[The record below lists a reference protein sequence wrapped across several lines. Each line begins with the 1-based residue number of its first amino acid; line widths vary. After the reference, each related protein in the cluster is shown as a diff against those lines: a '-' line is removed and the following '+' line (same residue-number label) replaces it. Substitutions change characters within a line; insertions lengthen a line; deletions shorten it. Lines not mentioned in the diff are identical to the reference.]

1 MRVVPKP
8 SHAVCFWSWANSQNT
23 RVCVSEQSG
32 VQTSARR
39 VSENTRVCGVLTKAK
54 KGAGS
59 RQPLAVSRRCFTHR
73 APSVTHPGISIG
85 HTQLTYRATHYEGIT
100 TARRWRRIIC
110 ATEGMA
116 HGIFFYLR
124 RVQTVESRMGKHLDR
139 RPRGSVSTPVTTP
152 ACAVPAEILGGGVN
166 SVSSTHLSCDGMNLS
181 RS

>member
-1 MRVVPKP
+1 MPKP

-73 APSVTHPGISIG
+73 SPSVTHPGISIG
-85 HTQLTYRATHYEGIT
+85 HTQLTYRATHYEGTFVLFILPH
-100 TARRWRRIIC
+100 AGGGELYVLRKVWP
-110 ATEGMA
+110 TE
-116 HGIFFYLR
+116 FFPPPILYLR
-124 RVQTVESRMGKHLDR
+124 RVQTVESRMGKHPDR
-139 RPRGSVSTPVTTP
+139 RPRGSVCAPVTTP
-152 ACAVPAEILGGGVN
+152 ACAVPAEILGGGCELCEFN
-166 SVSSTHLSCDGMNLS
+166 TS
-181 RS
+181 